1 MAVAE
6 ADARETAG
14 QAVAARPAFRVYI
27 AQSVDG
33 CIATV
38 DGAVEWLDP
47 FPVEDFGF
55 DAFMETVGT
64 IIMGRV
70 SYEQARGFGRWPY
83 AGKRTVVLS
92 SRPLDDPPS
101 GVERWRGSASAL
113 ADELAVDTGGDVW
126 VLGGART
133 IAGFLDLG
141 RIDRL
146 EIFVIPVLLGG
157 GIPLFVASEPRALRL
172 VGAEPLGHGTVKLEY
187 RPF

>member
-1 MAVAE
+1 MTEVAG
-6 ADARETAG
+6 DAAMTGQGAQAG
-14 QAVAARPAFRVYI
+14 AFRVYI

-55 DAFMETVGT
+55 DAFMETIGT
-64 IIMGRV
+64 IVMGRA
-70 SYEQARGFGRWPY
+70 SYDQARSFGSWPY

-92 SRPLDDPPS
+92 SRDLDEPPP
-101 GVERWRGSASAL
+101 GVERWHGGSLAGL
-113 ADELAVDTGGDVW
+113 ADAVARSTRGDVW

-146 EIFVIPVLLGG
+146 EIFMVPVLLGG
-157 GIPLFVASEPRALRL
+157 GIPLFLASEPRALRL
-172 VGAEPLGHGTVKLEY
+172 IEVEPLDHGVVKLEY
-187 RPF
+187 QPV